1 MTETEKDLIRA
12 NLELQRRMNNA
23 RAYCAEIIGQWNH
36 GPWEV
41 AKKVI
46 EFLEAPNA

>member
-1 MTETEKDLIRA
+1 MTESEQALVRA
-12 NLELQRRMNNA
+12 NLELQRRIDNA
-23 RAYCAEIIGQWNH
+23 RAYCREIKEQWNH

-46 EFLEAPNA
+46 EFLESPNA